1 VRLRAGELLALI
13 GASCVIVGLFLRN
26 YENAG
31 GPLTGLD
38 TFGPALA
45 LMLVAAVGALGLVL
59 ATVTERSSAIPVAAA
74 VWTTLLGS
82 IAVIAAVIR
91 VLERPQHAT
100 QVCVGSWLALGGS
113 VAILV
118 GAWLSLRDER
128 TSLYGPASPETR
140 PPPAP

>member
-1 VRLRAGELLALI
+1 
-13 GASCVIVGLFLRN
+13 
-26 YENAG
+26 
-31 GPLTGLD
+31 
-38 TFGPALA
+38 
-45 LMLVAAVGALGLVL
+45 
-59 ATVTERSSAIPVAAA
+59 
-74 VWTTLLGS
+74 VWTTLLGL
-82 IAVIAAVIR
+82 IAVVAAVIR

-118 GAWLSLRDER
+118 GAWLSLRDEH